1 MIILL
6 SFICIVCVIHTHSV
20 VYIVSIVCIVSVVRI
35 GMTLSK
41 ANVFVQSVHPV
52 RGRDKGR
59 CPEIDL
65 RESRRGLVKK

>member
-1 MIILL
+1 MIILV
-6 SFICIVCVIHTHSV
+6 SFIRTVHVIRTHSV
-20 VYIVSIVCIVSVVRI
+20 VYIVPNVCNVSVVRI

-41 ANVFVQSVHPV
+41 ANVFVHSVHPV